1 MGYLILQILL
11 CLILAGVLGFLVG
24 WLLKIWPNKDK
35 ISELEKKIDLLEKS
49 ISERNFAIDDEIKEV
64 KENYTKTNNIVSSL
78 EGRIDLLEQL
88 SEKYSALENQLK
100 TNLLDKNYDSLI
112 GSMDDKL
119 NTLETKITELA
130 GKDYDV
136 QLKEIRVGMEELD
149 NKLKFFVS
157 NEDMEEQF
165 NRAKERLGE
174 LEGKLNEFYSKE
186 EVDFK
191 LGEMVAVVAGV
202 KDELEEKKVSL
213 DQLNTQINELYSKP
227 ETDAKNDLIN
237 TRIKELE
244 DLLNSERTKT
254 AELESKLNSFYEK
267 PVVDG
272 KLDEYFAKCS
282 ELENRFNSEIEK
294 RDKTI
299 AGLEAKLDELSK
311 KEPPKPRI
319 DDLTKISGIGNVL
332 EKMLHE
338 QGIYSYEQI
347 AKLTE
352 EEVDRLDE
360 FLKFHDRI
368 RRENWR
374 EQARRLHLEKYG
386 EGI

>member
-11 CLILAGVLGFLVG
+11 CLILAAVLGFLIG

-35 ISELEKKIDLLEKS
+35 ISELEQKIDILEKS
-49 ISERNFAIDDEIKEV
+49 VSERNFAIDDELKEIKD
-64 KENYTKTNNIVSSL
+64 NYAKTNNVVSSL
-78 EGRIDLLEQL
+78 EGRIDLLDKL
-88 SEKYSALENQLK
+88 SEKYSALESQLK
-100 TNLLDKNYDSLI
+100 TNLLDKNYDSSLKNLE
-112 GSMDDKL
+112 DKL
-119 NTLETKITELA
+119 ASFETKINDLA

-136 QLKEIRVGMEELD
+136 QLKELRNAMEELEG
-149 NKLKFFVS
+149 KMKFFAS
-157 NEDMEEQF
+157 SEDTETQF
-165 NRAKERLGE
+165 NLTKEQIGG
-174 LEGKLNEFYSKE
+174 LEGKLNQFYTKE
-186 EVDFK
+186 DVDAK
-191 LGEMVAVVAGV
+191 LSEMVSVVAGV
-202 KDELEEKKVSL
+202 KDDLEEKRTML
-213 DQLNTQINELYSKP
+213 DQLNTKMNELYSKP
-227 ETDAKNDLIN
+227 ETDAKHDLVN
-237 TRIKELE
+237 AKIKELE
-244 DLLNSERTKT
+244 DLLE
-254 AELESKLNSFYEK
+254 AEKSKVAGLEAKLSAFYEK

-272 KLDEYFAKCS
+272 KLEEYFAKCS
-282 ELENRFNSEIEK
+282 ELENRFNKEIEE

-299 AGLEAKLDELSK
+299 AELEAKIEELNK
-311 KEPPKPRI
+311 KEPPEPRI

-368 RRENWR
+368 RRERWR
-374 EQARRLHLEKYG
+374 EQARKLHLEKYG